1 MSYEKE
7 RAKETIHHTYQS
19 VDFVLSHV
27 GVLILIFLAVAILKM
42 YRPSFDTLDLI
53 VALSVGAVLGVV
65 SLESRRMAVK
75 RYLRRLEEVDKRE
88 DKPQA

>member
-7 RAKETIHHTYQS
+7 RAKERIHHTYQS
-19 VDFVLSHV
+19 VDLVLSHV
-27 GVLILIFLAVAILKM
+27 GVLILIFVAVGLLKM
-42 YRPSFDTLDLI
+42 YRPSFDTVGLI

-65 SLESRRMAVK
+65 SLEGRRMAVK
-75 RYLRRLEEVDKRE
+75 RYLRKLEEVDKME